1 MSGSTVLSRSR
12 ADDLLDALFG
22 VVPENDPLAQQWRD
36 QQLAAMV
43 SWLDL
48 GLDVSPDVR
57 RVGDQN

>member
-1 MSGSTVLSRSR
+1 MTGTPAPSRSR
-12 ADDLLDALFG
+12 AEDLLDALFE
-22 VVPENDPLAQQWRD
+22 VVPENDPLARQWRD

-57 RVGDQN
+57 LVGDQH